1 MAVSLSG
8 DVERCDVVV
17 VGAGLAG
24 LVAAIGFARAGFSV
38 VCCGAAD
45 RLGQGRTVAL
55 LDRSIAFLDRLDVW
69 REIQP
74 LGAPLRALR
83 IIDDTGSLFPSR
95 PIEFRAAEIGLDAF
109 GWNIENAALAAALA
123 EAAAATP
130 GLRRVEARV
139 AAFDFAPERAALRL
153 TDGRTFQAR
162 LVVGADGR
170 GSSARNAAGLDARTH
185 FYPQSALTAIIVH
198 SRPHQ
203 DCSTEFH
210 TRQGPF
216 TLVPLPAAPGANTR
230 SSLVWVMSTAEAAR
244 RAALDDEA
252 LAGEIEEQARS
263 LLGAM
268 RVEGERGV
276 FAIARQSVSRVAV
289 TRLALVGDA
298 AHVLPPIGA
307 QGLNLGLRD
316 VEGLLETAR
325 EAAAKR
331 EDIGGEAALQRYRR
345 RRGPD
350 VAARAFAVDV
360 LNRSLVAAFAPIDA
374 LRGVGLA
381 ALGAIG
387 PLRRLV
393 MREGVAPT
401 LAPPSAASLAAKRNR
416 PAPRSAAPRS
426 APSGRLRD

>member
-1 MAVSLSG
+1 MALSLSG
-8 DVERCDVVV
+8 NFQRCDVVV

-45 RLGQGRTVAL
+45 RLGQGRTVTL
-55 LDRSIAFLDRLDVW
+55 LDRSIDFLKSLDVW
-69 REIQP
+69 RAVEP

-95 PIEFRAAEIGLDAF
+95 PVEFHAEEIGLDAF
-109 GWNIENAALAAALA
+109 GWNVENAALTDALA
-123 EAAAATP
+123 FAAAAAP
-130 GLRRVEARV
+130 NLRRVEARV
-139 AAFDFAPERAALRL
+139 ASFDFAPQRALLGLA
-153 TDGRTFQAR
+153 DGRRFQAR

-170 GSSARNAAGLDARTH
+170 GSSARKAAGVDARTH
-185 FYPQSALTAIIVH
+185 FYPQSALTVLIAH
-198 SRPHQ
+198 SRPHE
-203 DCSTEFH
+203 DYSTEFH

-216 TLVPLPAAPGANTR
+216 TLVPLPAAPSARRR
-230 SSLVWVMSTAEAAR
+230 SSLVWVMSHAEAAR
-244 RAALDDEA
+244 RAALTDET

-276 FAIARQSVSRVAV
+276 FAIARQSVTRLVA

-316 VEGLLETAR
+316 VKGLIEAAR
-325 EAAAKR
+325 EAEGKG
-331 EDIGGEAALQRYRR
+331 EDIGGEAALERYCRS
-345 RRGPD
+345 RGLD
-350 VAARAFAVDV
+350 VAARACAVDA
-360 LNRSLVAAFAPIDA
+360 LNRSLISQFAPIDA
-374 LRGVGLA
+374 ARGLGLA

-387 PLRRLV
+387 PLRRMA

-401 LAPPSAASLAAKRNR
+401 L
-416 PAPRSAAPRS
+416 
-426 APSGRLRD
+426 GR